1 MIRYDKQLNADIR
14 RTVANFNAK
23 VKRLEQAGAELIP
36 DKISTRELKDL
47 YTKRYE
53 LKRKLKELQRFS
65 ERGVE
70 EVIKT
75 EGGVYMTKYALDN
88 LKREVRRSQ
97 YRLTREANRIESQ
110 MGSYDLA
117 RRGALN
123 LALTRKKLLSK
134 DLTKVSKKEI
144 ETIKTNINRI
154 LDYDNQSAIF
164 QKNLIQM
171 LISEG
176 TFYGVPQ
183 DIIDSIEK
191 QLLSL
196 TPEQLF
202 RIFNENPRLRAIT
215 DYYPNEGGTIE
226 SNRLSDILKELN
238 EMLPQ
243 IIAEFEG

>member
-23 VKRLEQAGAELIP
+23 VKRLEQAGVELIP

-97 YRLTREANRIESQ
+97 YRLTREATRIESQ

-144 ETIKTNINRI
+144 EIIKTNINRI

-183 DIIDSIEK
+183 DIIDELEK